1 LAVLPFCSRPPFV
14 VAVDVLMTAAAALRA
29 SSFLIQNPNLTGYS
43 SFIAYLISELA
54 NVKQNNSS
62 FLKRQFIA
70 S

>member
-1 LAVLPFCSRPPFV
+1 
-14 VAVDVLMTAAAALRA
+14 MTAAAALCA